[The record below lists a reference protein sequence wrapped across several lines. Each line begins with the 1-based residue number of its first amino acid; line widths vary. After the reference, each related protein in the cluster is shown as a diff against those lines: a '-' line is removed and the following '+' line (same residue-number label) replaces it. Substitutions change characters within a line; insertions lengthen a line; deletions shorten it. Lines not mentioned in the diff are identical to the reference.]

1 MRIYLALALLACARV
16 VPYTRTPR
24 SCQAQ
29 AVDLVWRDVYGRT
42 DRPPDVWWVPP
53 ARLTCQEP
61 GREKGLPTTASL
73 TSGCMGGNAWAGGV
87 DLIWYDDWIR
97 TDLAH
102 EFAHVVQARNGLPP
116 DLEHASPAFQP
127 GGRVAQANAR
137 LAEMT
142 CHDSAIQAR
151 RPAAEVH

>member
-24 SCQAQ
+24 TCQAQ

-42 DRPPDVWWVPP
+42 DRPPDVWWVPRE
-53 ARLTCQEP
+53 ALTCQEP

-87 DLIWYDDWIR
+87 DLIWYYDWIR

-102 EFAHVVQARNGLPP
+102 EFAHVAKLRNHEDP
-116 DLEHASPAFQP
+116 DVAHLTAAFGP
-127 GGRVAQANAR
+127 GGAVAQANAR

-142 CHDSAIQAR
+142 CHDSEIPPR

>member
-29 AVDLVWRDVYGRT
+29 AVDVVWRDVYGRT

-53 ARLTCQEP
+53 AAQDCQEA
-61 GREKGLPTTASL
+61 GHERGMKSTA
-73 TSGCMGGNAWAGGV
+73 GCIGGNSWSGGAN
-87 DLIWYDDWIR
+87 LIWYGSWQR
-97 TDLAH
+97 TNLAH
-102 EFAHVVQARNGLPP
+102 EFAHVIQTRDGLPS
-116 DLEHASPAFQP
+116 DFEHASPAFQA
-127 GGRVAQANAR
+127 GGAVAQANAR

-151 RPAAEVH
+151 RPGEVR